1 MVSIAYEL
9 VSSQRCSA
17 LGQQSIRSNR
27 STSDSLVFWIATNC
41 ALDSLVI
48 GRGTCCPATRDQMGC
63 CESKEQKVLP
73 HIDEKAIQPSSKLGP
88 GEQVEALIFEGG
100 GTKGTAYAGVVLALE
115 AAGVMGSCKKFAGT
129 SCGSIFTA
137 LVAVGYSGKE
147 LEAILKETPWDKML
161 DGGCCLPRELYFG
174 WGRHKGKFLE
184 KYLDKL
190 IAAKMEQ
197 LDKEGKLLRPR
208 AACRKNWRRL
218 TLRELQDYRGV
229 DARFGVMEVSQT
241 RWKLLNSSDYPDI
254 PLSVAAHASSSIPF
268 VFRPVPWKATGEL
281 FVDGGLLGNMPVN
294 AFAGEAVGAGR
305 TLACNLV
312 GKGQYR
318 LLQGRGNKVKNFKHY
333 AGAVLMSYE
342 TLMQDA
348 EGQALTSKAR
358 EGIDV
363 IYIDVGDA
371 AMLDT
376 EMSKEDLARM
386 VARGREA
393 AERYLSDMK

>member
-1 MVSIAYEL
+1 
-9 VSSQRCSA
+9 
-17 LGQQSIRSNR
+17 
-27 STSDSLVFWIATNC
+27 
-41 ALDSLVI
+41 
-48 GRGTCCPATRDQMGC
+48 MGC

-73 HIDEKAIQPSSKLGP
+73 HIDEKDIQPSSKLGP

-100 GTKGTAYAGVVLALE
+100 GTKGTAYAGVILALE

-268 VFRPVPWKATGEL
+268 VFRPVPWKSKNARGEVVEEL

-294 AFAGEAVGAGR
+294 AFAGEAGGAGR

-318 LLQGRGNKVKNFKHY
+318 LLQGRGNKLKNFKHY
-333 AGAVLMSYE
+333 AGAILGSLD

-358 EGIDV
+358 EGVDV
-363 IYIDVGDA
+363 IFIDVGDA

-393 AERYLSDMK
+393 AERYLPDK

>member
-1 MVSIAYEL
+1 
-9 VSSQRCSA
+9 
-17 LGQQSIRSNR
+17 
-27 STSDSLVFWIATNC
+27 
-41 ALDSLVI
+41 
-48 GRGTCCPATRDQMGC
+48 MGC

-73 HIDEKAIQPSSKLGP
+73 HIDEKDIQPSSKLGP

-100 GTKGTAYAGVVLALE
+100 GTKGTAYAGVILALE

-129 SCGSIFTA
+129 SAGSIFTA

-147 LEAILKETPWDKML
+147 LEAIVKETPWDKML

-174 WGRHKGKFLE
+174 WGRHKMKWVE

-197 LDKEGKLLRPR
+197 LAKERKLLKPR

-229 DARFGVMEVSQT
+229 DVRFGVMEVSRS
-241 RWKLLNSSDYPDI
+241 RWKLLHASEYPDM
-254 PLSVAAHASSSIPF
+254 PLSVAAHASGSIPF
-268 VFRPVPWKATGEL
+268 VFRPVKWPRRIKKGGNQEV

-318 LLQGRGNKVKNFKHY
+318 LLQGRGNKLKNFKHY
-333 AGAVLMSYE
+333 AGAILGSLD

-358 EGIDV
+358 EGVDV
-363 IYIDVGDA
+363 IFIDVGDA

-393 AERYLSDMK
+393 AERYLSDMQ